1 MTHSA
6 LLAKVFI
13 LVNRTERV
21 LKYASKTSLSPSS
34 FFYFNRF
41 KAVPLLQFFFV
52 FASVVSY
59 AALFFLSLLV
69 PYLPFFWRLG
79 TAVIRDC
86 GIFCVSFI
94 FFMTPYFCV
103 HLSGTLEIINSI
115 MTIISLLQWV
125 GVYVTL

>member
-59 AALFFLSLLV
+59 AALFFFCR
-69 PYLPFFWRLG
+69 YLFLISP
-79 TAVIRDC
+79 
-86 GIFCVSFI
+86 SFGA
-94 FFMTPYFCV
+94 
-103 HLSGTLEIINSI
+103 SGRP
-115 MTIISLLQWV
+115 
-125 GVYVTL
+125 